1 MVRRP
6 LFFYGWVIVGAGIC
20 VFSLAY
26 GVRYSFSVIFSSLLE
41 QFQWSRDAT
50 AAMLSFH
57 MLAYGITAPI
67 AGVLVDRLGVK
78 KTMGTGAILL
88 AVGAAAS
95 SLGSALWHY
104 YLSFGLIMGV
114 GLCLTGSVP
123 LTRVVAN
130 WFVTK
135 RGLAL
140 SLVFF
145 GSGGAHLFY
154 PLVAVL
160 IEKVGLR
167 GTFLVEAV
175 VVAGILLPCVIFL
188 IRYHPEEMGLQPDG
202 GKETVANS
210 KANQEYAKSVI
221 DKAWATI
228 DWTLPKAVKN
238 LRFWALCFASFA
250 VWGVTEHM
258 MIAHHVA
265 FAEDVGYSKLY
276 ASSVLSL
283 FGVMMSVGALA
294 GLISDRIGR
303 EATFTIGTGVGVP
316 GIIMMMLISDTS
328 QPWMLYLYSIL
339 FGLGIGITGPIIAAA
354 ATDMFQGKRVGAVI
368 GFVWFAFAIG
378 GTIGPWLGGVIFEV
392 SGSYLPAFAVS
403 ATMFILGCF
412 SLWIAAPR
420 RMRPV
425 GGKGR
430 TLQRALVA

>member
-1 MVRRP
+1 
-6 LFFYGWVIVGAGIC
+6 
-20 VFSLAY
+20 
-26 GVRYSFSVIFSSLLE
+26 
-41 QFQWSRDAT
+41 
-50 AAMLSFH
+50 
-57 MLAYGITAPI
+57 
-67 AGVLVDRLGVK
+67 
-78 KTMGTGAILL
+78 
-88 AVGAAAS
+88 
-95 SLGSALWHY
+95 
-104 YLSFGLIMGV
+104 
-114 GLCLTGSVP
+114 
-123 LTRVVAN
+123 
-130 WFVTK
+130 
-135 RGLAL
+135 
-140 SLVFF
+140 
-145 GSGGAHLFY
+145 
-154 PLVAVL
+154 
-160 IEKVGLR
+160 
-167 GTFLVEAV
+167 
-175 VVAGILLPCVIFL
+175 
-188 IRYHPEEMGLQPDG
+188 
-202 GKETVANS
+202 
-210 KANQEYAKSVI
+210 
-221 DKAWATI
+221 
-228 DWTLPKAVKN
+228 
-238 LRFWALCFASFA
+238 
-250 VWGVTEHM
+250 
-258 MIAHHVA
+258 
-265 FAEDVGYSKLY
+265 
-276 ASSVLSL
+276 VLSL